1 MITRAINLLI
11 ICAFAFVPLL
21 LGEKARNMSTGSTGD
36 FILQGR
42 KLGMFPMYATVFA
55 TWMSAFAFMGGIAYF
70 FEKGPIYMTTVGWDM
85 LFAVL
90 FILLGRRI
98 WHYGRSYGYMTA
110 ADFIQDIYRSD
121 LLTIMVTVIT
131 IICTMLYLQA
141 QIAGAVIVIGIG
153 TGGVISPYVGGV
165 IFFAILVIYLWA
177 GGLRAVAMTDIFYGS
192 LIVAAMVGT
201 GLFLM
206 HTAGGREDMFSTIIS
221 EDLSKVTMSM
231 DTGKERIAMWIC
243 LFVIVPVGAFMGPQ
257 MWIRNYAAGSEKHFL
272 LLPLLLGLSSIV
284 CLGTLFSGS
293 AGIVLA
299 GDTADPS
306 TVLMEQ
312 LKENAHPF
320 FFVFVIAGIFA
331 SIFSTANSQV
341 HALSAVYTIDV
352 HRRYINNK
360 LPDRRLVSMAK
371 AAVLGIS
378 ALSYILMIMVPRN
391 VFDLSVF
398 GMGGLA
404 QIIVPVAGALF
415 WPRSSAKA
423 GEAGII
429 AGELTFLLTMLL
441 TGLDASICAVVGL
454 AVNSISF
461 VLLSLEFPA
470 DVHTFRRIE
479 AYRREYRSKDY

>member
-21 LGEKARNMSTGSTGD
+21 LGERARNMSTGSTED

-55 TWMSAFAFMGGIAYF
+55 TWMSAFAFMGGITYF

-98 WHYGRSYGYMTA
+98 WHYGRTYGYMTA
-110 ADFIQDIYRSD
+110 ADFIRDIYRSD
-121 LLTIMVTVIT
+121 LLSFTVTVIS
-131 IICTMLYLQA
+131 IVCTMLYLQA
-141 QIAGAVIVIGIG
+141 QIAGAVIVIEVG
-153 TGGVISPYVGGV
+153 TGGIISPYVGGI

-192 LIVAAMVGT
+192 LIVAAMVGA

-206 HTAGGREDMFSTIIS
+206 HTAGGTEEVFRRIIAEDPGS
-221 EDLSKVTMSM
+221 VTMSP
-231 DTGKERIAMWIC
+231 DAGWERIAMWTC
-243 LFVIVPVGAFMGPQ
+243 LFIVVPVGAFMGPQ

-284 CLGTLFSGS
+284 CIGTLFSGS
-293 AGIVLA
+293 AAIVLA
-299 GDTADPS
+299 EKTADPS
-306 TVLMEQ
+306 TVLME
-312 LKENAHPF
+312 LLRVNAHPF

-331 SIFSTANSQV
+331 AIFSTANSQV
-341 HALSAVYTIDV
+341 HAISAVYTIDV
-352 HRRYINNK
+352 HRRYINGK

-371 AAVLGIS
+371 FAILGIS
-378 ALSYILMIMVPRN
+378 ALSYLLMIMVPHN

-429 AGELTFLLTMLL
+429 AGEIAFILMLL
-441 TGLDASICAVVGL
+441 LSGLDTSICAVIGL
-454 AVNSISF
+454 AVNSLSF
-461 VLLSLEFPA
+461 ILISLETPI

-479 AYRREYRSKDY
+479 AYRREYRGRDY